1 MPNFHRR
8 SLAAALGILL
18 LWLGACA
25 TPAPM
30 PEYPPITFDQ
40 ASPLRLNVSDLEVEL
55 AYQAPG
61 APPNVDHLFPVRI
74 AEAAQRWPRERLE
87 AAGTGFRARY
97 VIRDAS
103 AVAVP
108 LEQSGGVTGL
118 VTQELSERYDAHV
131 AVELGIFDSQNRQVA
146 SARAEAVRSRSVPE
160 DITLTER
167 DQVWYEMAT
176 AIMAELDKQLEMTIK
191 TSLTP
196 YLLP

>member
-1 MPNFHRR
+1 MPSFPRR
-8 SLAAALGILL
+8 SLAAALGALL

-25 TPAPM
+25 APAPA
-30 PEYPPITFDQ
+30 PEYPPITFGDK
-40 ASPLRLNVSDLEVEL
+40 PRIGLNVSDLEVEL

-61 APPNVDHLFPVRI
+61 APPHVDHLFPVRL
-74 AEAAQRWPRERLE
+74 AEAAQRWPQDRLA

-108 LEQSGGVTGL
+108 LKQSGGVTGL

-160 DITLTER
+160 DTTLRER

-176 AIMAELDKQLEMTIK
+176 ALMAELDKQLEMTIK

-196 YLLP
+196 YVLP